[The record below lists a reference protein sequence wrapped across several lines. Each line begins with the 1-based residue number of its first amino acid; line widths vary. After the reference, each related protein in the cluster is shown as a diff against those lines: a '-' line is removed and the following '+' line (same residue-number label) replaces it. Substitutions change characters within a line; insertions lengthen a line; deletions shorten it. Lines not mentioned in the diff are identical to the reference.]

1 MASLRSCVMA
11 NMGEVKGILFDYGG
25 TLDSCA
31 EHWSEIIWQGYC
43 SVGLNVEWD
52 DFWDAYVHTE
62 RLLERETI
70 IDADFD
76 FLKLMLSKI
85 AIQTKYL
92 SSKYGGAVNNPD
104 LVSSVAYMCYAKAK
118 QCVSE
123 SREVLEKLK
132 GKYKLGVVS
141 NFYGNLKTVL
151 ADFGILD
158 YFDCVI
164 DSASVGIRKPDSQI
178 FQMGLNALNLKA
190 SEIIVVGD
198 SYEKDVL
205 PALHI
210 GCNVVWLRSRKWNEP
225 VENGINVKMVNK
237 LKDLANTV
245 LTKFS

>member
-1 MASLRSCVMA
+1 MA

-43 SVGLNVEWD
+43 SVGSNVVWD
-52 DFWDAYVHTE
+52 DFWDAYVYTE
-62 RLLERETI
+62 RLLEREAI
-70 IDADFD
+70 VDADFD
-76 FLKLMLSKI
+76 FLELMLSKI
-85 AIQTKYL
+85 TIQTRYL
-92 SSKYGGAVNNPD
+92 RGKYGDTVDNQD
-104 LVSSVAYMCYAKAK
+104 FVSRVARFCYEKAK
-118 QCVSE
+118 ENVGE

-132 GKYKLGVVS
+132 GKYKLGIVS
-141 NFYGNLKTVL
+141 NFYGNLTTVL
-151 ADFGILD
+151 ADFGISD

-164 DSASVGIRKPDSQI
+164 ESASVGVRKPDSQI
-178 FQMGLNALNLKA
+178 FQLGLNALNLKA